1 MQSLRED
8 MIAFSQE
15 LSGVPIIKE
24 RIGDEIINVVV
35 DKQKIEDEIEYQKG
49 LWKNDFNTLEK
60 TDWRLQESYRAG
72 PFNDWVYSV
81 FESVVQLLKELNAQ
95 NTDLIEGRFIRLK
108 KYYYEMRNQP
118 RSLYGDGGALS
129 TYEKAFNK
137 HYYSK

>member
-8 MIAFSQE
+8 MIAFSRE

-24 RIGDEIINVVV
+24 RRGDEIINVVV
-35 DKQKIEDEIEYQKG
+35 DKEKIEDEIAYQKG
-49 LWKNDFNTLEK
+49 LWENSREK
-60 TDWRLQESYRAG
+60 TDWRLQEPYRAG

-81 FESVVQLLKELNAQ
+81 FESVVQLLKELNSQ

-108 KYYYEMRNQP
+108 KYYYETRNQP
-118 RSLYGDGGALS
+118 KSLYGDGNGRTLS